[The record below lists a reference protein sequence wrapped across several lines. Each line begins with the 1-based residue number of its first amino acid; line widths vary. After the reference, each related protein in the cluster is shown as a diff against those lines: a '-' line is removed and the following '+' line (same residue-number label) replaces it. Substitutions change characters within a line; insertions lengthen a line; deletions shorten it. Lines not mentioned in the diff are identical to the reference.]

1 MARPK
6 SGRKGRA
13 VSLYMS
19 GAIIG
24 GAIRRAKENGWSLS
38 EYTERVLNGDL
49 HRKVGIARRFSRRP
63 GGCPR

>member
-1 MARPK
+1 MGRPK

-24 GAIRRAKENGWSLS
+24 GAIRRAKESGWSLS
-38 EYTERVLNGDL
+38 EYIERVLNGDL
-49 HRKVGIARRFSRRP
+49 HRKIGIAHRFSRHP
-63 GGCPR
+63 GGGPK